1 MNNKKVYKKI
11 DELKNEYIKD
21 NELYYF
27 IETVGC
33 QMNEHDSEKISYI
46 LEDMGYLPTTEV
58 EKADFV
64 LFNTCLVRENAELK
78 VLGQIGAL
86 KPIKAE
92 KPDMIIAICGCMMQ
106 TGEARNLIEKKHK
119 HVDIIFGTKNIT
131 SLPYLIETHFQTGEM
146 VVDIDEKDMIDE
158 QLQMKRS
165 HSFMG
170 YINIMTGCNNFCT
183 YCIVPY
189 ARGREDS
196 RTPESI
202 IEEAK
207 DMAKKGYK
215 EITLLG
221 QNVNSYGKNLLNPI
235 TFPELLGELNKVE
248 GIERIRFLT
257 SHPKDISDELI
268 EAIGDLDK
276 VCENIHLPSQ
286 SGSNKVL
293 KEMNRRYTY
302 ESYMEIIKKL
312 KNKLPEITISTD
324 LIIGFPGESEEDFQD
339 TMKLIEEVE
348 YEQAFT
354 YLYSPRPGTKAAE
367 MDDQISKEIMHDRFD
382 RLLDKMYKIFYNKN
396 QNYVGTIQ
404 EVLVEGKSKKNPNIL
419 TGRTRGYKLVH
430 FAGDEK
436 EIGNLV
442 NVKIKGHNSFA
453 LNGEMVR

>member
-1 MNNKKVYKKI
+1 MTNKIYEKI
-11 DELKNEYIKD
+11 DELKNEYIK
-21 NELYYF
+21 NNQLYYY
-27 IETVGC
+27 IETLGC

-46 LEDMGYLPTTEV
+46 LEDMGYEPTRHL

-78 VLGQIGAL
+78 VLGQIGSL
-86 KPIKAE
+86 KPLKE
-92 KPDMIIAICGCMMQ
+92 KNPDMIIAVCGCMMQ
-106 TGEARNLIEKKHK
+106 TGEAREIILKKHR
-119 HVDIIFGTKNIT
+119 HVDIIFGTKNIS
-131 SLPYLIETHFQTGEM
+131 SLPYLIETHFQTGDLI
-146 VVDIDEKDMIDE
+146 VDIDEKDLIDE
-158 QLQMKRS
+158 QLQMKRT

-196 RTPESI
+196 RSPESI

-207 DMAKKGYK
+207 EMAKNGYK

-221 QNVNSYGKNLLNPI
+221 QNVNSYGKNLENPI
-235 TFPELLGELNKVE
+235 TFPQLLKMLNE
-248 GIERIRFLT
+248 IDGIDRIRFLT

-276 VCENIHLPSQ
+276 VCENIHLPFQ
-286 SGSNKVL
+286 SGSDKIL
-293 KEMNRRYTY
+293 EDMNRRYTY
-302 ESYMEIIKKL
+302 DGYLKIIEKL
-312 KNKLPEITISTD
+312 KKKIPGITISTD
-324 LIIGFPGESEEDFQD
+324 IIVGFPGETEEDFQE
-339 TMKLIEEVE
+339 TMKMVEEVE

-354 YLYSPRPGTKAAE
+354 YLYSSRPGTKAAE
-367 MDDQISKEIMHDRFD
+367 MEEQIPRDVMQDRFE
-382 RLLDKMYKIFYNKN
+382 RLLDKMYKIFYKKN
-396 QNYVGTIQ
+396 QEYMGTIQ

-430 FAGDEK
+430 FPGDEK

-442 NVKIKGHNSFA
+442 NVKIKGHNSFS